1 MHVMYKTAASAHAKR
16 FFCLSRDINHVI
28 LDITRLDRSAE
39 TKELLAEFFQ
49 YYADSLREL
58 LEIEQKES

>member
-28 LDITRLDRSAE
+28 LEITRLDKSVEA
-39 TKELLAEFFQ
+39 KELLAEFFQ
-49 YYADSLREL
+49 YYADSMRDFSGHP
-58 LEIEQKES
+58 KK